1 MRRRHIKEDNE
12 KHDRWLI
19 SYSDFI
25 TLLLAL
31 FVVLYAISHVN
42 EGKYRMVANSLGSAF
57 GSAPDRS
64 VIALDMPAPIV
75 NLGAGSSSANG
86 TPDYLVAKKAR
97 RLFEAQRRQQEK
109 MENVAQRIASAFD
122 STLDNGNDGRV
133 SVSRSNLGVRVEID
147 ASLLFAPG
155 KAELRGDSGGVLE
168 AMGEVL
174 KNADHAIQVEGHT
187 DDVPISTER
196 FPSNWELSATRAST
210 VVRLLIACGVDAA
223 RLAATGYGETRPLE
237 SNESE
242 EGRRRN
248 RRVTVMVL
256 SGQPGN
262 QETVNTG
269 ETSEHA
275 LDTDPGMEDAPT
287 EAGRVSSI

>member
-1 MRRRHIKEDNE
+1 MRRRHIKEDSENR
-12 KHDRWLI
+12 DRWLI

-31 FVVLYAISHVN
+31 FVVLYAISQVN
-42 EGKYRMVANSLGSAF
+42 EGKYRVLANSLGSAF
-57 GSAPDRS
+57 RSAPNRS
-64 VIALDMPAPIV
+64 VVTLDMPAPIV
-75 NLGAGSSSANG
+75 NLGATSPDVNG
-86 TPDYLVAKKAR
+86 TSDYLAAKKAR
-97 RLFEAQRRQQEK
+97 RLVEAQRRHQEK
-109 MENVAQRIASAFD
+109 MENVAQQIASAFD
-122 STLDNGNDGRV
+122 SALDNGNDGRV

-155 KAELRGDSGGVLE
+155 KAELRGDSAGVLE

-210 VVRLLIACGVDAA
+210 VVRLLIASGVDAG
-223 RLAATGYGETRPLE
+223 RLGATGYGETRPLE

-256 SGQPGN
+256 SGQPGRAGT
-262 QETVNTG
+262 ENTAD
-269 ETSEHA
+269 TSDHA
-275 LDTDPGMEDAPT
+275 LDADPGIEDAPT